1 MATWDDVRRIALALP
16 ETAERSPGDWRVHG
30 KGFVWERPL
39 RKADLAALGDKA
51 PKGPILGIRVEH
63 EGIKEA
69 LLASDPRV
77 FFTTPHFN
85 GYPALLVRLEEISV
99 EDLEDVIVDA
109 GWSRRPNAPS
119 RRTSPRTAT
128 ARPPPCFRAGWSRTR
143 RGSRTS
149 TPVTCR

>member
-1 MATWDDVRRIALALP
+1 MRFRAGYATCSTDVERPTLSSVATWDDVRRIALALP
-16 ETAERSPGDWRVHG
+16 DTDERSSGDWRVHG

-39 RKADLAALGDKA
+39 RKGDLAALGAKA

-69 LLASDPRV
+69 LLASDPGV
-77 FFTTPHFN
+77 YFTTPHFN

-109 GWSRRPNAPS
+109 WLVQAPKRTLKAYLATHGDRR
-119 RRTSPRTAT
+119 
-128 ARPPPCFRAGWSRTR
+128 
-143 RGSRTS
+143 
-149 TPVTCR
+149 